1 VRSCYEAGRDGF
13 WLHRYLTAQGIKNS
27 VVDAASIE
35 VNRRQRR
42 AKSDRLD
49 ANKLLSMLL
58 RYHGGEKVWSVVQVP
73 SVADEDRRH
82 LHRELMEV
90 KSERTQ
96 HINRIRGLLANLGL
110 AATKVGG
117 DFLEVLSELRTWD
130 EQLVPPGLQA
140 RLRLEFERLQLMQQ
154 QISLL
159 ERQRDQEIRESSAA
173 AVEPVRKLMGLR
185 SIGANSAWVFSME
198 FFGWRQFR
206 NRRELGSL
214 GGLTPTP
221 YNSGDSAREQGI
233 SKSGNRRM
241 RYMLTEIAWSWLH
254 WQPDSAL
261 SQWYRKRFGQGSS
274 RQRKIGIVALARK
287 LLVRLWRYLEWG
299 EVPEG
304 ALLVDW
310 HSKVNGRAAAAVA
323 AE

>member
-1 VRSCYEAGRDGF
+1 
-13 WLHRYLTAQGIKNS
+13 
-27 VVDAASIE
+27 
-35 VNRRQRR
+35 
-42 AKSDRLD
+42 
-49 ANKLLSMLL
+49 M
-58 RYHGGEKVWSVVQVP
+58 
-73 SVADEDRRH
+73 
-82 LHRELMEV
+82 
-90 KSERTQ
+90 
-96 HINRIRGLLANLGL
+96 
-110 AATKVGG
+110 
-117 DFLEVLSELRTWD
+117 
-130 EQLVPPGLQA
+130 
-140 RLRLEFERLQLMQQ
+140 
-154 QISLL
+154 
-159 ERQRDQEIRESSAA
+159 
-173 AVEPVRKLMGLR
+173 
-185 SIGANSAWVFSME
+185 
-198 FFGWRQFR
+198 
-206 NRRELGSL
+206 
-214 GGLTPTP
+214 TPTP